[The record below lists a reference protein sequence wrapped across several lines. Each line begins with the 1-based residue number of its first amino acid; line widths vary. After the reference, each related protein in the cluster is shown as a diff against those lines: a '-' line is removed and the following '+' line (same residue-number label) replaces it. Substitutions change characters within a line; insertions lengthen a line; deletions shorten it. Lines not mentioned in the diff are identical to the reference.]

1 MTTVLLHDQAAERLD
16 RPQPSVRVVRG
27 GKTGLRK
34 AGHLLANTLRV
45 LAAALLLGLI
55 VSVVYS
61 QAKLTELN
69 GQINTAR
76 AELTAAGSE
85 YDYLS
90 TKRGEITSRSSLQEV
105 AEGRLGLVKL
115 DASQITYVRLE
126 EDSVIEKTGDSAT
139 RFLAQVRTAAL
150 SLLGNLNP

>member
-1 MTTVLLHDQAAERLD
+1 MKRIFACL
-16 RPQPSVRVVRG
+16 
-27 GKTGLRK
+27 
-34 AGHLLANTLRV
+34 

-90 TKRGEITSRSSLQEV
+90 TKMGEITSRSSLQEV